1 MLSQRRACGLVDL
14 HRSVARYVSRRNDDA
29 PLRTRLKALASKYP
43 RYGYQM
49 LHAMLRWEG
58 LVMNHKK
65 TYRLYREEGL
75 QVKRRRRKRLVPR
88 PRVPMV
94 PPSGPNQRW
103 SLDFVSD
110 QLANGRRFRV
120 LNIVDDYSRV
130 CPAQIIDFSISG
142 ERLARFLD
150 ELKSLPR
157 EIVLDNGPELTSK
170 AMFLWSQKTGVR
182 LSFIQPGK
190 PVQNAF
196 VESFNGRFRDTCL
209 NEHWFTS
216 IQEAR
221 QIINRWRHH
230 YNTERPHSS
239 LGYLPP
245 KLYAERAGALELRE
259 GSARRLV
266 RPSDTVLST
275 QGLTP

>member
-1 MLSQRRACGLVDL
+1 MLSQRRACGLVGI
-14 HRSVARYVSRRNDDA
+14 HRSVARYVSRRGDDMA
-29 PLRTRLKALASKYP
+29 LRTRLRELASRFP
-43 RYGYQM
+43 RYGHQM
-49 LHAMLRWEG
+49 LHAMLRREG
-58 LVMNHKK
+58 LVMNRKK

-75 QVKRRRRKRLVPR
+75 QVRRRRRKRLAPR
-88 PRVPMV
+88 PHVPLV
-94 PPSGPNQRW
+94 PPAAPNQRW
-103 SLDFVSD
+103 SLDFMSD

-120 LNIVDDYSRV
+120 LNIVDDLTRV
-130 CPAQIIDFSISG
+130 CPGQIVDFSISG
-142 ERLARFLD
+142 ARLARFLD
-150 ELKSLPR
+150 ELNPLPD

-170 AMFLWSQKTGVR
+170 AMFLWSQRTGVK

-190 PVQNAF
+190 PIQNAF

-221 QIINRWRHH
+221 RVIAAWRHH

-239 LGYLPP
+239 LGYLTPRDYSE
-245 KLYAERAGALELRE
+245 KAGAPELRN

-266 RPSDTVLST
+266 PASNTMIST
-275 QGLTP
+275 HGLTP